1 MTEHPGLHELI
12 NRLKRELED
21 LDRADP
27 RKSEELGVLIETIE
41 DRLGAHLEED
51 HQHELL
57 DELNEEV
64 VNFESEHPEFAGT
77 IRSLI
82 NMLSNLGL

>member
-1 MTEHPGLHELI
+1 MTQHPGVHDLI
-12 NRLKRELED
+12 NKL
-21 LDRADP
+21 
-27 RKSEELGVLIETIE
+27 KSELDNLSDDDPAKGEELAALIGTIE

-51 HQHELL
+51 HQSELL

-64 VNFESEHPEFAGT
+64 LNFESEHPEFAGT
-77 IRSLI
+77 IRGLI